1 MSTTPHILVVD
12 DEPDIRSLLKEILE
26 DEAYSVSTAEDAAAA
41 RRARRAQRPD
51 LILLDIWMPDVDGI
65 TLLKEWTE
73 EESLTQPVIIMSG
86 HGNVE
91 TAVEA
96 TRLGAYDYIE
106 KPLSLA
112 KLLLTIEHALESYNL
127 QRENVGLRQA
137 IQPVIEP
144 IGRSRQF
151 QQLRQQALQIAQHE
165 TSVLLNGE
173 AGSGK
178 HLFARYL
185 HSNSARRHGPFL
197 RADISMMTTAEQAN
211 LLLFGSESEEQVHYG
226 LLDKASGGTLYIDD
240 IAELDSDAQA
250 RLLRLLKEGSF
261 QREGGT
267 TPVTTDLRLIAASRH
282 PLEQRIAQQR
292 FREDL
297 YYQLNVVA
305 LYLPALREHSEDV
318 LDLIAFYSDYF
329 VETDNLPY
337 RSFTTAAQNRLR
349 QYPWPGNVRE
359 LKNLV
364 QRLLIIGRERQ
375 IDIDEV
381 EEALG
386 QQQRSPGADPAAAAY
401 EMPLRQAREQFE
413 RSYFETLLRRFEGS
427 VNKVAQHAELERTHL
442 YRKLRSLGIDPK
454 NFSGVK
460 GEMQK

>member
-1 MSTTPHILVVD
+1 MSATTHILVVD

-26 DEAYSVSTAEDAAAA
+26 DEGYSVVTAEDAASA
-41 RRARRAQRPD
+41 RKSRRSQRPD

-73 EESLTQPVIIMSG
+73 EEPLTQPVIIMSG

-127 QRENVGLRQA
+127 QRENVGMRQVV
-137 IQPVIEP
+137 QPVTEP

-151 QQLRQQALQIAQHE
+151 QQLRQHALQIAQHE
-165 TSVLLNGE
+165 TTVLLSGE

-185 HSNSARRHGPFL
+185 HNNSARRNAPFL
-197 RADISMMTTAEQAN
+197 RADISVMTNSGQAN
-211 LLLFGSESEEQVHYG
+211 QLLFGIENGEQVQYG
-226 LLDKASGGTLYIDD
+226 LLDKANGGTLYIDD
-240 IAELDSDAQA
+240 IAELDLDAQA

-261 QREGGT
+261 QRQGGSAS
-267 TPVTTDLRLIAASRH
+267 VSTDLRLIAASRH
-282 PLEQRIAQQR
+282 PIEQRIAQQQ

-297 YYQLNVVA
+297 YYQLNVVS
-305 LYLPALREHSEDV
+305 LYIPALREHSDDV

-329 VETDNLPY
+329 VETDKLPY
-337 RSFTTAAQNRLR
+337 RNFTTAAQNRLR

-386 QQQRSPGADPAAAAY
+386 QQHRAPSADPAAAAY

-413 RSYFETLLRRFEGS
+413 RSYFEVLLRRFEGS
-427 VNKVAQHAELERTHL
+427 VNKVAQHAEMERTHL

-454 NFSGVK
+454 HFSSRP
-460 GEMQK
+460 

>member
-1 MSTTPHILVVD
+1 MSSTPHILVVD

-26 DEAYSVSTAEDAAAA
+26 DEGYSVEVAEDAASARSA
-41 RRARRAQRPD
+41 RRGHRPD

-73 EESLTQPVIIMSG
+73 EEPLIQPVIIMSG

-127 QRENVGLRQA
+127 QRENVGLRQL
-137 IQPVIEP
+137 IQPVTEP
-144 IGRSRQF
+144 IGRSRSF
-151 QQLRQQALQIAQHE
+151 QQLRQQAQQIAQHE
-165 TSVLLNGE
+165 TPVLLSGE
-173 AGSGK
+173 PGSGK

-185 HSNSARRHGPFL
+185 HSHSPRRDAPFL
-197 RADISMMTTAEQAN
+197 RADITSMNSAEESA
-211 LLLFGSESEEQVHYG
+211 LLLFGGETAEQVQFG
-226 LLDKASGGTLYIDD
+226 LIDKASGGTLFIDD
-240 IAELDSDAQA
+240 IGELDSDSQA
-250 RLLRLLKEGSF
+250 RLLRLLREGWF
-261 QREGGT
+261 QRQGGST
-267 TPVTTDLRLIAASRH
+267 EVTANVRVIAASRH
-282 PLEQRIAQQR
+282 PLEQRITQQR
-292 FREDL
+292 FREEL
-297 YYQLNVVA
+297 YYQLNVVS
-305 LYLPALREHSEDV
+305 LYIPALREHSDDV

-329 VETDNLPY
+329 VETEKLPY

-364 QRLLIIGRERQ
+364 QRLLIIGRSRQ
-375 IDIDEV
+375 IDVDEV

-386 QQQRSPGADPAAAAY
+386 EQHRAPSADPAAAAY

-413 RSYFETLLRRFEGS
+413 RSYFEILLRRYEGS
-427 VNKVAQHAELERTHL
+427 VNKVAQHAEVERTNL
-442 YRKLRSLGIDPK
+442 YRKLRSLDIDPK
-454 NFSGVK
+454 QFTTRG
-460 GEMQK
+460 

>member
-12 DEPDIRSLLKEILE
+12 DEPDIRSLLKEILD
-26 DEAYSVSTAEDAAAA
+26 DEGYSVETAEDAATARKA
-41 RRARRAQRPD
+41 RRRHRPD

-73 EESLTQPVIIMSG
+73 EEPQTQPVIIMSG

-127 QRENVGLRQA
+127 QRENVGLRQV
-137 IQPVIEP
+137 IQAVAEP

-151 QQLRQQALQIAQHE
+151 QQLRQQALQIAQHD
-165 TSVLLNGE
+165 TTVLLSGE

-185 HSNSARRHGPFL
+185 HNNSARRNGPFL
-197 RADISMMTTAEQAN
+197 RADISVITNVEQCN
-211 LLLFGSESEEQVHYG
+211 QLLFGSENGSQVHYG
-226 LLDKASGGTLYIDD
+226 LLDTTNGGTLYIDD
-240 IAELDSDAQA
+240 VAELALDTQA

-261 QREGGT
+261 QRQGGT
-267 TPVTTDLRLIAASRH
+267 TAVTTDVRLIAATRH
-282 PLEQRIAQQR
+282 PLEQRIAQQH

-297 YYQLNVVA
+297 YYQLNVVS
-305 LYLPALREHSEDV
+305 LYIPALREHSDDV

-329 VETDNLPY
+329 VETDKLPY
-337 RSFTTAAQNRLR
+337 RSFTIAAQNRLR

-375 IDIDEV
+375 IDIEEV

-386 QQQRSPGADPAAAAY
+386 QQHRAPGTDPAAAAY

-413 RSYFETLLRRFEGS
+413 RSYFEVLLRRFEGS

-454 NFSGVK
+454 NFSGR
-460 GEMQK
+460 